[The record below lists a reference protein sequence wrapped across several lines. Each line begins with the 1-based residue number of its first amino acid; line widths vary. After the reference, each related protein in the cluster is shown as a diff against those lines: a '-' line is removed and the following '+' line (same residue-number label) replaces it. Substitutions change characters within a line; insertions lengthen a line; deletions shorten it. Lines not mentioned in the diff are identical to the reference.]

1 MSAPAFIELNAAP
14 DGLNEGL
21 EMKDELDT
29 TEPDSVSNPR
39 TFFPKS
45 WIWTILEAK

>member
-1 MSAPAFIELNAAP
+1 MSAPALNAVP
-14 DGLNEGL
+14 DGLNAVPEGL
-21 EMKDELDT
+21 DELDT

-39 TFFPKS
+39 TFFPES